1 MRGDYTNGFL
11 AHFGLKCSTWTSV
24 NAGTSSRSA
33 CSSVGNCNHP
43 SVREGNCL
51 GSRSFVSI
59 ASKLYTQLCSTLPPT
74 ESYFFL
80 VRCYPLEKGNKS
92 SYVYAFHCISKD
104 DTLDDGGG
112 VSQWM
117 HYPGTT
123 LFQLLWVLSPF
134 QGAGMLASKMGRSR
148 CSFLTKELDP

>member
-1 MRGDYTNGFL
+1 MMRGDYTNGFL

-74 ESYFFL
+74 ESYFFWSDAIHLKKETNHHMFMHFIAFLRMILLMMVVVCLNGCITLEQPYSSFFEFYPRFREL
-80 VRCYPLEKGNKS
+80 VCLLQKW
-92 SYVYAFHCISKD
+92 
-104 DTLDDGGG
+104 GGPDA
-112 VSQWM
+112 VS
-117 HYPGTT
+117 
-123 LFQLLWVLSPF
+123 
-134 QGAGMLASKMGRSR
+134 
-148 CSFLTKELDP
+148 